1 MPRVGVSFDEVAAVA
16 DSMRAENLN
25 PTILGVRER
34 LRTGSSNTIQRHL
47 AAWRDALPQLTVAAI
62 ELPASIITA
71 FCQEIGRAR
80 SEAKAELESRL
91 VIVQAESAELAAS
104 GEKLEAERDELLEE
118 FKVITTDR
126 DMLRGTLQEQA
137 VEIEKLSR
145 ENERERHSADQAK
158 IEVAQLRNKL
168 ELLDEKLTSH
178 SATIAELK
186 TVNGSESQ
194 GKISAEKG
202 AAVLAARLEAEQQ
215 KSGTLLSEKNEL
227 TVQIDSVRQSAE
239 SARLETANKTNQL
252 DIQAAVLVQKA
263 AEIQELSNSCE
274 TEKCGRID
282 AESNIAAL
290 QEQLTAE
297 SQAAELERNE
307 KTKIIAEFDSQ
318 ITELAQNFSESKKL
332 TESLEAERSGRIAA
346 ELKIEVLTKQLEVQD
361 KTVIPIPKSTPSE

>member
-1 MPRVGVSFDEVAAVA
+1 MPRVGVRFDEVAAVA
-16 DSMRAENLN
+16 DSMKADGIIPSIKN
-25 PTILGVRER
+25 VRER
-34 LRTGSSNTIQRHL
+34 LGTGSDSTVHKHL
-47 AAWRDALPQLTVAAI
+47 TAWRETCPQLVAVAA
-62 ELPASIITA
+62 EMPASIIQA
-71 FCQEIGRAR
+71 FGMEILRAR
-80 SEAKAELESRL
+80 SEARAELENRL
-91 VIVQAESAELAAS
+91 VLIQAEAAELAAS
-104 GEKLEAERDELLEE
+104 GELLETELDKLREE
-118 FKVITTDR
+118 FSALSSDR
-126 DMLRGTLQEQA
+126 DILLGKNQGQA
-137 VEIEKLSR
+137 VEIEKLSG
-145 ENERERHSADQAK
+145 ENERERHSADQSR

-168 ELLDEKLTSH
+168 ELLDEKLISQ

-186 TVNGSESQ
+186 TVNDSESQ
-194 GKISAEKG
+194 GKISAEKS

-215 KSGTLLSEKNEL
+215 KSGTLLSEKKEL

-282 AESNIAAL
+282 AERNIAAL

-318 ITELAQNFSESKKL
+318 ITELAQKSSESKKL

-346 ELKIEVLTKQLEVQD
+346 ELKIEVLTKQLEVQG